1 MQAVL
6 AGQAVA
12 GLAVAVASF
21 VTVWGATPEVGS
33 PTPRHVSAAALVY
46 FAIATAVMAGCAGA
60 YAALWSVP
68 YARRHCT
75 AAGLCW
81 LCTA

>member
-6 AGQAVA
+6 SGQAVA

-21 VTVWGATPEVGS
+21 VTVWGAAPEAGS
-33 PTPRHVSAAALVY
+33 PSPRHVSAPALLY

-68 YARRHCT
+68 YARRRCI
-75 AAGLCW
+75 AAGVCW
-81 LCTA
+81 LCEA